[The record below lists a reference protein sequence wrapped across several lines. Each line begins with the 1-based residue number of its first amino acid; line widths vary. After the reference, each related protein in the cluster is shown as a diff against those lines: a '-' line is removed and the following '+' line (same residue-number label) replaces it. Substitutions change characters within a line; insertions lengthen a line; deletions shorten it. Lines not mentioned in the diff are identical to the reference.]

1 MFCLFFVVLFYD
13 YMRTKKYEINST
25 LDYKAFIQSPECLV
39 EAPYS
44 DCIVIEKRAFSDST
58 KISGHVARIEDVV
71 EWIDRYYI
79 ELQGYKKEL
88 LDIKAYKDFMVDF
101 PNMKI
106 VRRDGTSLIQQTR
119 VRKQHNTLFLFIE
132 TIEDD

>member
-1 MFCLFFVVLFYD
+1 
-13 YMRTKKYEINST
+13 
-25 LDYKAFIQSPECLV
+25 
-39 EAPYS
+39 
-44 DCIVIEKRAFSDST
+44 
-58 KISGHVARIEDVV
+58 
-71 EWIDRYYI
+71 
-79 ELQGYKKEL
+79 
-88 LDIKAYKDFMVDF
+88 MVDF